1 MGKQGL
7 LMAIPGFI
15 FGAIL
20 IYLLVLNV
28 YFSFLNWSLFNLHP
42 SFAGI
47 STYQSLVSQYF
58 FKLALTHTVV
68 YVLSAVII
76 GDVLGILVAGI
87 LYFIKS
93 NIRRAIYLSIF
104 LYPLAVPSSSYAITW
119 QWLFNP
125 QTGINLVL
133 RVFHFPNII
142 WLTTEPTVYA
152 GMIIIETWAYTGLA
166 VLFFLASYMSVDRS
180 IIEAAKIDG
189 ANNLYI
195 LFRVI
200 LPNSM
205 NGMIVSTALLFLFS
219 FRIFT
224 VPFTIGGPTN
234 PNMMS
239 LVEYIYILFSTEY
252 FSLSSALSVLVAIIA
267 AIVIIPYA
275 ILGLKRWVFRR

>member
-1 MGKQGL
+1 MRMQAL
-7 LMAIPGFI
+7 LMAVPGFI
-15 FGAIL
+15 FAAFL

-42 SFAGI
+42 TFAGL
-47 STYQSLVSQYF
+47 STFQSLFSQYF
-58 FKLALTHTVV
+58 FGLAAIHTIV
-68 YVLSAVII
+68 YTVAAVAI
-76 GDVLGILVAGI
+76 GNILGILGAGI

-93 NIRRAIYLSIF
+93 NTRRAIYLSIF
-104 LYPLAVPSSSYAITW
+104 LYPLAVPSSTYAITW

-125 QTGINLVL
+125 QTGVNLIL
-133 RVFHFPNII
+133 RYFGIPNII
-142 WLTTEPTVYA
+142 WLTTQPTVYA

-166 VLFFLASYMSVDRS
+166 VLFFLASFMSVDKS
-180 IIEAAKIDG
+180 IVEAARIDG
-189 ANNLYI
+189 ANNLYL

-205 NGMIVSTALLFLFS
+205 NGLIVSTALLFLFS

-234 PNMMS
+234 PNMVS

-252 FSLSSALSVLVAIIA
+252 FSLSSALSSLVALIA
-267 AIVIIPYA
+267 AVVIIPYA
-275 ILGLKRWVFRR
+275 LLGLKRWVFRR

>member
-1 MGKQGL
+1 MRKGAI
-7 LMAIPGFI
+7 LMSIPGLI
-15 FGAIL
+15 FAAFL
-20 IYLLVLNV
+20 IYLLGLNV
-28 YFSFLNWSLFNLHP
+28 YFSLLNWSLFNLHP
-42 SFAGI
+42 TFAGI
-47 STYQSLVSQYF
+47 STYQTLFSEYF
-58 FKLALTHTVV
+58 FNLAVTHTIV
-68 YVLSAVII
+68 YTITAVAI
-76 GDVLGILVAGI
+76 GNILGILGAGI

-93 NIRRAIYLSIF
+93 NTRRAIYLSVF
-104 LYPLAVPSSSYAITW
+104 LYPLAVPSSTYAITW

-125 QTGINLVL
+125 QTGINLIL

-142 WLTTEPTVYA
+142 WLTTQPTIYA

-166 VLFFLASYMSVDRS
+166 VLFYLASFMSVDKS

-189 ANNLYI
+189 ANNFYL
-195 LFRVI
+195 LFRII

-205 NGMIVSTALLFLFS
+205 NGLIVSTALLFLFS

-252 FSLSSALSVLVAIIA
+252 FSLSSALSSLVALIA
-267 AIVIIPYA
+267 AVVIIPYA
-275 ILGLKRWVFRR
+275 ILGLKKWVFRR